1 MIHEMLDKIYADY
14 LAAKDEKE
22 NENENQR
29 EKEGEKE

>member
-22 NENENQR
+22 NEK
-29 EKEGEKE
+29 EKKDERD